1 MQEYLDR
8 HVARILLALSVAAC
22 TETTSPTLLIQTA
35 PDFGAR
41 VVSIHRQQFIAP
53 IGPVDQYALW
63 VAIAPS
69 DTANAGVLVTAAQ
82 PLFVRAKGV
91 LAVDSV
97 ADIAA
102 GDSILVWHDRFVSGP
117 SAQAPPGAPGYSA
130 TQIVIVR

>member
-1 MQEYLDR
+1 MSEHFDR
-8 HVARILLALSVAAC
+8 RIARIALALSVAAC
-22 TETTSPTLLIQTA
+22 TETTSPTLPIQTA

-69 DTANAGVLVTAAQ
+69 DTANAGVLVAAAQ

-91 LAVDSV
+91 LPF
-97 ADIAA
+97 A
-102 GDSILVWHDRFVSGP
+102 GGDVP
-117 SAQAPPGAPGYSA
+117 QAGGAIPTA
-130 TQIVIVR
+130 TG